1 MNNVEKK
8 RPPFGWEAFL
18 TIIISDQ
25 HIHMFGG
32 QSIETAYPVIKETI
46 PASHLGYK
54 TNNRYDG
61 FPPLMSDGRS
71 IFAGARS
78 ETLLQNTI
86 LKNMNSSLDEKS
98 SINNAQYREY
108 MVKNARKIME
118 ADFRNASNDVGYYE
132 RFADQL
138 SAGLPKGAGIS
149 TSGNAGAFPEQIRA
163 QNDTQSVSGAPYLYA
178 DTADNTRP
186 LGYSDSDLKA
196 VYLTREELDARR
208 STAAFRPV

>member
-1 MNNVEKK
+1 
-8 RPPFGWEAFL
+8 
-18 TIIISDQ
+18 
-25 HIHMFGG
+25 
-32 QSIETAYPVIKETI
+32 
-46 PASHLGYK
+46 
-54 TNNRYDG
+54 
-61 FPPLMSDGRS
+61 
-71 IFAGARS
+71 
-78 ETLLQNTI
+78 
-86 LKNMNSSLDEKS
+86 MNSSLDEKS
-98 SINNAQYREY
+98 GINNAQYREY

-132 RFADQL
+132 RFAD
-138 SAGLPKGAGIS
+138 
-149 TSGNAGAFPEQIRA
+149 NIRA

>member
-1 MNNVEKK
+1 
-8 RPPFGWEAFL
+8 
-18 TIIISDQ
+18 
-25 HIHMFGG
+25 MFGG
-32 QSIETAYPVIKETI
+32 QSIETAYPIIKETI

-118 ADFRNASNDVGYYE
+118 DDFRNASNDVGYYE
-132 RFADQL
+132 RF
-138 SAGLPKGAGIS
+138 S
-149 TSGNAGAFPEQIRA
+149 EQIRA
-163 QNDTQSVSGAPYLYA
+163 QNDTKSVYPQKGTPYLYA
-178 DTADNTRP
+178 DTADSARP

-196 VYLTREELDARR
+196 IYLTREELDARR
-208 STAAFRPV
+208 TTAAFRPM

>member
-1 MNNVEKK
+1 
-8 RPPFGWEAFL
+8 
-18 TIIISDQ
+18 
-25 HIHMFGG
+25 MFGG
-32 QSIETAYPVIKETI
+32 QSIETAYPIIKETI

-118 ADFRNASNDVGYYE
+118 DDFRNASNDVGYYE

-138 SAGLPKGAGIS
+138 PKGAGIS
-149 TSGNAGAFPEQIRA
+149 TSG
-163 QNDTQSVSGAPYLYA
+163 SPYLYA
-178 DTADNTRP
+178 DTTDSARP

-196 VYLTREELDARR
+196 IYLSREELDARR
-208 STAAFRPV
+208 STAAFRPM

>member
-1 MNNVEKK
+1 
-8 RPPFGWEAFL
+8 
-18 TIIISDQ
+18 
-25 HIHMFGG
+25 MFVG
-32 QSIETAYPVIKETI
+32 QSLESAYPVIKESI

-71 IFAGARS
+71 VVAGAGS
-78 ETLLQNTI
+78 ETLHQNSI
-86 LKNMNSSLDEKS
+86 LKQMNSNLGSTS

-132 RFADQL
+132 RFADQ
-138 SAGLPKGAGIS
+138 IRQD
-149 TSGNAGAFPEQIRA
+149 NAG
-163 QNDTQSVSGAPYLYA
+163 SGGPYLYTSVEEKA
-178 DTADNTRP
+178 QP
-186 LGYSDSDLKA
+186 LGYSESDLKSI
-196 VYLTREELDARR
+196 YLTREELDARR

>member
-1 MNNVEKK
+1 
-8 RPPFGWEAFL
+8 
-18 TIIISDQ
+18 
-25 HIHMFGG
+25 MFVG
-32 QSIETAYPVIKETI
+32 QPLESAYPIIKESI

-71 IFAGARS
+71 VVAGAGS
-78 ETLLQNTI
+78 ETLHQNSI
-86 LKNMNSSLDEKS
+86 LKQMNSNLGSTS

-132 RFADQL
+132 RFVDQ
-138 SAGLPKGAGIS
+138 IRQD
-149 TSGNAGAFPEQIRA
+149 NAG
-163 QNDTQSVSGAPYLYA
+163 NGTPYLYTSVEEKA
-178 DTADNTRP
+178 KP
-186 LGYSDSDLKA
+186 LGYSDSDLKSI
-196 VYLTREELDARR
+196 YLTREELDARR

>member
-1 MNNVEKK
+1 LGGSLFDNNVDDA
-8 RPPFGWEAFL
+8 PFGGAFL

-32 QSIETAYPVIKETI
+32 QSIETAYPIIKETI

-132 RFADQL
+132 RFAD
-138 SAGLPKGAGIS
+138 
-149 TSGNAGAFPEQIRA
+149 NIRA

>member
-1 MNNVEKK
+1 
-8 RPPFGWEAFL
+8 
-18 TIIISDQ
+18 
-25 HIHMFGG
+25 MFGG
-32 QSIETAYPVIKETI
+32 QSIETAYPIIKETI

-71 IFAGARS
+71 VFAGARS

-86 LKNMNSSLDEKS
+86 LKQMYAARPLDIITWQNEGVKPPQFYQQMNSTLDEKS

-138 SAGLPKGAGIS
+138 PNGAGIS
-149 TSGNAGAFPEQIRA
+149 NSG
-163 QNDTQSVSGAPYLYA
+163 SPYLYA
-178 DTADNTRP
+178 DITDSARP

-196 VYLTREELDARR
+196 IYLTREELDARR
-208 STAAFRPV
+208 TTAAFRPM

>member
-1 MNNVEKK
+1 
-8 RPPFGWEAFL
+8 
-18 TIIISDQ
+18 
-25 HIHMFGG
+25 MFGG
-32 QSIETAYPVIKETI
+32 QSIETAYPIIKETI

-71 IFAGARS
+71 VFAGARS

-86 LKNMNSSLDEKS
+86 LKQMYAARPLDIITWQNEGVKPPQFYQQMNSTLDEKS

-132 RFADQL
+132 RFADQ
-138 SAGLPKGAGIS
+138 
-149 TSGNAGAFPEQIRA
+149 IRA
-163 QNDTQSVSGAPYLYA
+163 QNDTQSVSGAPYLYTDIA
-178 DTADNTRP
+178 DSARP
-186 LGYSDSDLKA
+186 IGYSDSDLKA
-196 VYLTREELDARR
+196 IYLTREELDSRR
-208 STAAFRPV
+208 STAAFRPM

>member
-1 MNNVEKK
+1 MNNVDDALTQRE
-8 RPPFGWEAFL
+8 GAFL

-71 IFAGARS
+71 IFAGDRS

-86 LKNMNSSLDEKS
+86 LKQMNSSLDEKS

-138 SAGLPKGAGIS
+138 FSGLPKGAGIS
-149 TSGNAGAFPEQIRA
+149 T
-163 QNDTQSVSGAPYLYA
+163 QNDRKLGSGSPYLYK
-178 DTADNTRP
+178 DTADSARP

-196 VYLTREELDARR
+196 IYLTREELDSRR